1 MPRGR
6 ESEGEAPLSNA
17 ARQARYRARHK
28 AKQASVVVRAR
39 RPVDRRSCLQHWHDA
54 VAELV
59 DLQAG
64 YAAWLDAL
72 PESLARH
79 GDRGGAPGDHQSG
92 PQHPGRNR
100 TAARLRARLTPG
112 PDGRTAEASC

>member
-28 AKQASVVVRAR
+28 EKQPSVVVRSR
-39 RPVDRRSCLQHWHDA
+39 RPVDRRSRLQHWHDA

-64 YAAWLDAL
+64 YATWLDAL
-72 PESLARH
+72 PESL
-79 GDRGGAPGDHQSG
+79 RG
-92 PQHPGRNR
+92 
-100 TAARLRARLTPG
+100 TA
-112 PDGRTAEASC
+112 TAEALRRSPIWTSTSWPQSSRRAATGATDTWSGRTHG